1 MNRERIDSC
10 ALICS
15 WWSCKMVY
23 KDLCSLWEALMTL
36 IACLCS
42 LSLATHGHSDVRI
55 VLSLWLPHS
64 SVLFAFKLLPCEL
77 LYPLESFCLPLSLS
91 FLDSPFATSIVFR
104 CHISDTNSVLFG
116 LSRQDQLVLDAVLWS
131 RFGPELLHVVEKVLS
146 VCLLLKKSTLEVLEA
161 N

>member
-1 MNRERIDSC
+1 M
-10 ALICS
+10 
-15 WWSCKMVY
+15 
-23 KDLCSLWEALMTL
+23 
-36 IACLCS
+36 
-42 LSLATHGHSDVRI
+42 
-55 VLSLWLPHS
+55 
-64 SVLFAFKLLPCEL
+64 LFAFKLLPREL

-146 VCLLLKKSTLEVLEA
+146 ICLLLKKSTLEVLEA